1 MPIALF
7 RKLTLAALVTTG
19 VFATTLASFVVSPAR
34 ADDAVVAGTNAAPV
48 ASSSTAPVA
57 PVAPVGPAATP
68 ARSLAS
74 SLPRETETA
83 TGDFGSLAEGARERG
98 FFGEILPTAAALGG
112 TLLVIVLTRSVIKRF
127 GGQLG
132 PGKRPSGVVEILAR
146 YPVARGQQ
154 VVLLKVGRRVLVVHQ
169 GAQAMQ
175 TLSEFSEADDVAD
188 LITRCEAGTKN
199 AKDPTRDFSFD
210 ALLRT
215 AGKSFDEETGAS
227 RAARVDPRDALPAVM
242 RGAEIETVDL
252 TRARKNTRGGGSR

>member
-7 RKLTLAALVTTG
+7 HTRTLAALVTIG
-19 VFATTLASFVVSPAR
+19 VFAAALASFAASSAR
-34 ADDAVVAGTNAAPV
+34 AEDAVVAGAGAESATAA
-48 ASSSTAPVA
+48 A
-57 PVAPVGPAATP
+57 AATTVTSE
-68 ARSLAS
+68 RSLAA
-74 SLPRETETA
+74 SLPRTAETA

-98 FFGEILPTAAALGG
+98 FFGEIIPTAAALGG

-188 LITRCEAGTKN
+188 LISRCEAGAKN
-199 AKDPTRDFSFD
+199 AKDPTR
-210 ALLRT
+210 
-215 AGKSFDEETGAS
+215 
-227 RAARVDPRDALPAVM
+227 
-242 RGAEIETVDL
+242 
-252 TRARKNTRGGGSR
+252 

>member
-1 MPIALF
+1 MAMPIALF

-19 VFATTLASFVVSPAR
+19 VFAASLPALLAVSPAR

-48 ASSSTAPVA
+48 ASSSTAP
-57 PVAPVGPAATP
+57 AAP
-68 ARSLAS
+68 ARSLAA
-74 SLPRETETA
+74 SLPREAETA

-188 LITRCEAGTKN
+188 LITRCEAGAKN

-215 AGKSFDEETGAS
+215 AGKSFDEETGAG
-227 RAARVDPRDALPAVM
+227 RAARIDPRDALPAVM

-252 TRARKNTRGGGSR
+252 TRARKSTRGGGSR

>member
-1 MPIALF
+1 MAMPIALF
-7 RKLTLAALVTTG
+7 RKLTLAALVTTS
-19 VFATTLASFVVSPAR
+19 VFATTIASFAVSSAR
-34 ADDAVVAGTNAAPV
+34 ADDAVVVGTNAAPV

-57 PVAPVGPAATP
+57 PVGPATTP

-132 PGKRPSGVVEILAR
+132 PGKRPSGVVVILAR

-215 AGKSFDEETGAS
+215 AGKSFDEETGAG
-227 RAARVDPRDALPAVM
+227 RAARIDPRDALPAVM

>member
-19 VFATTLASFVVSPAR
+19 VFAASLPALLAVSPAR

-48 ASSSTAPVA
+48 ASSSTAP
-57 PVAPVGPAATP
+57 AAP
-68 ARSLAS
+68 ARSLAA
-74 SLPRETETA
+74 SLPREAETA

-188 LITRCEAGTKN
+188 LITRCEAGAKN

-215 AGKSFDEETGAS
+215 AGKSFDEETGAG
-227 RAARVDPRDALPAVM
+227 RAARIDPRDALPAVM

-252 TRARKNTRGGGSR
+252 TRARKSTRGGGSR

>member
-7 RKLTLAALVTTG
+7 RKLTLAALVTTC
-19 VFATTLASFVVSPAR
+19 VFATTPASFAVSPAR
-34 ADDAVVAGTNAAPV
+34 ADNAVVVGTNAAPV
-48 ASSSTAPVA
+48 ASSSTDPVA
-57 PVAPVGPAATP
+57 PATTP
-68 ARSLAS
+68 ARSLAA

-188 LITRCEAGTKN
+188 LITRCEAGAKN

-215 AGKSFDEETGAS
+215 AGKSFDEETGVG
-227 RAARVDPRDALPAVM
+227 RAARIDPRDALPAVM

-252 TRARKNTRGGGSR
+252 TRARKSTRGGGSR

>member
-7 RKLTLAALVTTG
+7 RKLTLAALVTTS
-19 VFATTLASFVVSPAR
+19 VFAVSLTALLAASPAR
-34 ADDAVVAGTNAAPV
+34 ADDAVVVGTNAAPV
-48 ASSSTAPVA
+48 ASSSTD
-57 PVAPVGPAATP
+57 PVAPVGPATTP
-68 ARSLAS
+68 ARSLAA

-188 LITRCEAGTKN
+188 LITRCEAGAKS

-215 AGKSFDEETGAS
+215 AGKSFDEETGS
-227 RAARVDPRDALPAVM
+227 GRAARIDPRDALPAVM

-252 TRARKNTRGGGSR
+252 TRARKSTRGGGSR

>member
-7 RKLTLAALVTTG
+7 RKLTLAALVMTS
-19 VFATTLASFVVSPAR
+19 VFSVSLTALLAASPAR
-34 ADDAVVAGTNAAPV
+34 ADDSLVVGTNAAPV
-48 ASSSTAPVA
+48 AFASTASA
-57 PVAPVGPAATP
+57 GPTTTP
-68 ARSLAS
+68 ARSLAA

-188 LITRCEAGTKN
+188 LITRCEAGAKN

-215 AGKSFDEETGAS
+215 AGKSFDEETGS
-227 RAARVDPRDALPAVM
+227 GRAARIDPRDALPAVM

>member
-7 RKLTLAALVTTG
+7 RKLTLAALVTTS
-19 VFATTLASFVVSPAR
+19 VFSVSLTALLAASPAR
-34 ADDAVVAGTNAAPV
+34 ADDAVVVGTNAAPV
-48 ASSSTAPVA
+48 ASSSTAPS
-57 PVAPVGPAATP
+57 GPATTP
-68 ARSLAS
+68 ARSLAA

-188 LITRCEAGTKN
+188 LITRCEAGAKN

-215 AGKSFDEETGAS
+215 AGKSFDEETGS
-227 RAARVDPRDALPAVM
+227 GRAARIDPRDALPAVM